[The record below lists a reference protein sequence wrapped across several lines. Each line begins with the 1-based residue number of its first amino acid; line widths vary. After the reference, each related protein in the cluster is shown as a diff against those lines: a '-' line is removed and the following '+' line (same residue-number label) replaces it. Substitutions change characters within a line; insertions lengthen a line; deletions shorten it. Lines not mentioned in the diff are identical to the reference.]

1 MAVSSRTS
9 DAGED
14 AGAEFDNRNV
24 GPHPGFVE
32 LSRKFLFEHQIQAYL
47 KRVGLPITSEER
59 YRMQGVSLIEQM
71 RIALGL

>member
-1 MAVSSRTS
+1 MTVSPRASEV
-9 DAGED
+9 GED
-14 AGAEFDNRNV
+14 VGAQFDMKTV

-47 KRVGLPITSEER
+47 KRVGLQVTAEER
-59 YRMQGVSLIEQM
+59 FRMQGVSLIEQV

>member
-9 DAGED
+9 DVGENT
-14 AGAEFDNRNV
+14 ATNFNNRNV

-32 LSRKFLFEHQIQAYL
+32 LSRKFILEHQIQAYL
-47 KRVGLPITSEER
+47 KRVGLSITAEER